1 MAGTQT
7 LAPTRTD
14 RTGRWAVTGVFFLNG
29 LTLGSYLVRIPA
41 LKTDLHLST
50 LQLGLLSTI
59 FGAAALV
66 AMQFVGAL
74 VSRFGSRTLI
84 RVAMVALP
92 LMLVAIGLT
101 RSFGGLVATSV
112 AFGVVHGTVD
122 VSMNAHAVAVE
133 RRLGRPIMNACHAAW
148 STSAV
153 VAALIGTG
161 SIAVGTSTLVHFAA
175 VAGAVLV
182 LGPFVGGG
190 LLPAT
195 VDRQDRQRPR
205 TTEPTRPFVANWR
218 AGWSRTLVLFGLAG
232 TVLMVGEGATLTW
245 GGVFLHDARGASL
258 ATASFAVT
266 AFTACQTTGRLVGD
280 RVTTRLGAQRLFRAG
295 ALVGAAGFVLVVL
308 SPMPAAAVAGFA
320 VVGIG
325 TSFLIPLSFSAAGHA
340 GGTGPGAATYVA
352 RFTTF
357 TYAGILVGPA
367 AIGWLA
373 ELIGLAW
380 TLALLVPML
389 ATVALLTRLP
399 VRALA

>member
-7 LAPTRTD
+7 LAPTRTE
-14 RTGRWAVTGVFFLNG
+14 RIGRWAVTGVFFLNG
-29 LTLGSYLVRIPA
+29 LTLGSYLVRIPS
-41 LKTDLHLST
+41 LKSDLHLTT
-50 LQLGLLSTI
+50 LQLGLISTI
-59 FGAAALV
+59 FGASALV

-74 VSRFGSRTLI
+74 VSRFGSRLVI
-84 RVAMVALP
+84 RVAMVLLP

-101 RSFGGLVATSV
+101 RSFGGLVAASV
-112 AFGVVHGTVD
+112 AFGMVHGTVD

-153 VAALIGTG
+153 VASLVGTG
-161 SIAVGTSTLVHFAA
+161 AIAIGTSTLAHFSAI
-175 VAGAVLV
+175 AGAVLV
-182 LGPFVGGG
+182 LGPFVGAG

-195 VDRQDRQRPR
+195 ADRQDQQRRRPA
-205 TTEPTRPFVANWR
+205 EPTRPVAANWR
-218 AGWSRTLVLFGLAG
+218 AGWSQALVLFGLAG
-232 TVLMVGEGATLTW
+232 TALMVCEGATLTW
-245 GGVFLHDARGASL
+245 GGVFLHDGRGASL
-258 ATASFAVT
+258 ATASLAIT
-266 AFTACQTTGRLVGD
+266 AFTGCQTTGRLVGD

-308 SPMPAAAVAGFA
+308 SPYPAGAVAGFA

-357 TYAGILVGPA
+357 TYGGILVGPA
-367 AIGWLA
+367 AIGWVA
-373 ELIGLAW
+373 GLIGLAW

-389 ATVALLTRLP
+389 AMVALLTRLP
-399 VRALA
+399 GRAPA